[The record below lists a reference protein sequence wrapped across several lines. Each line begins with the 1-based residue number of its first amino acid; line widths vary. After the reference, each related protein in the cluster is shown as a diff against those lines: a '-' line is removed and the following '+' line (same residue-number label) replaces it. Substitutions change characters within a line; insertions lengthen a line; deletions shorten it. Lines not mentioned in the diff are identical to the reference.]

1 MAVTAYAASGQLA
14 LSEFR
19 TTVVGASDSISMSKL
34 VARNATTST
43 TTTDIQYTGTNVPWL
58 AGTGLVQEGTNASI
72 PERTSG
78 APTPAISISDFHGAV
93 PWFYT
98 MRANT
103 WKYASYV
110 PNPNYDKDGNLYI
123 QGADKGVGGT
133 TFGTKLTW
141 DNVLVHTR
149 TSSFPTS
156 ISTGGFTYYRGGN
169 ALTSPGSAAQ
179 YTVFRI
185 GRD

>member
-1 MAVTAYAASGQLA
+1 MAVTAYPTTGS
-14 LSEFR
+14 LSLSAFR
-19 TTVVGASDSISMSKL
+19 TKVVGASDSVSMSKL
-34 VARNATTST
+34 VRRNDTTST
-43 TTTDIQYTGTNVPWL
+43 TTTDIQYFGTNVPWL
-58 AGTGLVQEGTNASI
+58 AGQGTNNSI

-78 APTPAISISDFHGAV
+78 TPTPAIAISDFHGAI

-103 WKYASYV
+103 WKYASYI
-110 PNPNYDKDGNLYI
+110 PNPSFDKDGNLVVS
-123 QGADKGVGGT
+123 GGDKGSGGT

-141 DNVLVHTR
+141 DNVLVHTLS
-149 TSSFPTS
+149 SSFPTS

-169 ALTSPGSAAQ
+169 ALTTPGSAAE
-179 YTVFRI
+179 YNVYRI

>member
-1 MAVTAYAASGQLA
+1 MAVTAYAASGA
-14 LSEFR
+14 LSFSAFR
-19 TTVVGASDSISMSKL
+19 TTVVDDDASVSMSKL
-34 VARNATTST
+34 TARNATTST
-43 TTTDIQYTGTNVPWL
+43 TSTDIQYTGTNVPWL
-58 AGTGLVQEGTNASI
+58 AGQGTNNSI

-141 DNVLVHTR
+141 DNVLVHTL
-149 TSSFPTS
+149 TNNFPTS
-156 ISTGGFTYYRGGN
+156 ISTGGFTYYRG
-169 ALTSPGSAAQ
+169 Q
-179 YTVFRI
+179 YTGSTQATLGPYGVYRI